1 MMLIFPLVYLSS
13 LIYAMKNIFSKQYD
27 AILVFFVVGLP
38 IYITTLS
45 VLDLYELD
53 ILIPFVQYTKEVIVV
68 VTLSLLVYQ
77 MNERPRFTLLD
88 KLVAGYLIYNAI
100 YVILPLGSYG
110 MFQKIVAFKNIAF
123 FPLIYFIGKL
133 IDPKK
138 VWLSK
143 YQLLICLLAI
153 IAASV
158 LLFETI
164 SDTHLQTLTGYAG
177 YNFKYLG
184 VEPAG
189 NFGLTW
195 TFEIEGGIKRFA
207 SIFANPLEHAAATL
221 LTIAV
226 LVSLITK
233 KEISNKKI
241 FIIAAFAAI
250 LSVIF
255 ALSRASLISFG
266 LVLYIYA
273 IVTKRKK
280 ILLAFHVLFA
290 TGALSL
296 VYLLSN
302 NTISEFIIN
311 TFNFTNSS
319 SISHVIEWVNGIQS
333 IYAHPLGIGMGE
345 SGRIAGELGLNTGG
359 ENQLIIIAVQTGLVS
374 LILYVAILF
383 ISIKWSAILFT
394 KTSGKSKQMGT
405 LLFIFKIG
413 MIIPMLTAAV
423 ESYLYISYVGWFLT
437 GILSTTYDSV
447 ILKKNDVEL
456 Q

>member
-1 MMLIFPLVYLSS
+1 
-13 LIYAMKNIFSKQYD
+13 
-27 AILVFFVVGLP
+27 
-38 IYITTLS
+38 
-45 VLDLYELD
+45 
-53 ILIPFVQYTKEVIVV
+53 
-68 VTLSLLVYQ
+68 
-77 MNERPRFTLLD
+77 LD

-100 YVILPLGSYG
+100 YIILPLGNYG
-110 MFQKIVAFKNIAF
+110 IFLKIVAFKNIAF
-123 FPLIYFIGKL
+123 FPFIYFVGRFV
-133 IDPKK
+133 DPKK

-143 YQLLICLLAI
+143 YQLMICVLAI
-153 IAASV
+153 VAAMI
-158 LLFETI
+158 LLIETI

-177 YNFKYLG
+177 YNYKYQG
-184 VEPAG
+184 AEPAG
-189 NFGLTW
+189 NYGLSW

-233 KEISNKKI
+233 KEINNKKI
-241 FIIAAFAAI
+241 FIIASFAAI

-273 IVTKRKK
+273 IVTKRKN

-290 TGALSL
+290 IGVISL

-319 SISHVIEWVNGIQS
+319 SISHVIEWVDGIQS

-345 SGRIAGELGLNTGG
+345 SGRVAGELGLNVGG
-359 ENQLIIIAVQTGLVS
+359 ENQLIIIAVQTGLIS
-374 LILYVAILF
+374 LFLYMAILF
-383 ISIKWSAILFT
+383 ISIRWSAILFT
-394 KTSGKSKQMGT
+394 KSSGKSKQLGS
-405 LLFIFKIG
+405 LLFIFKLG

-423 ESYLYISYVGWFLT
+423 ESYLYISYFSWFLT
-437 GILSTTYDSV
+437 GLLSTVYENYTSNNNN
-447 ILKKNDVEL
+447 LEP

>member
-1 MMLIFPLVYLSS
+1 MMLIFPLVFFSS
-13 LIYAMKNIFSKQYD
+13 LIYALKNIFSKQYD
-27 AILVFFVVGLP
+27 AILVFFVFGLP

-45 VLDLYELD
+45 VLDLYGFGS
-53 ILIPFVQYTKEVIVV
+53 LIPYVQYTKEVIVLL
-68 VTLSLLVYQ
+68 TLGIITYQ
-77 MNERPRFTLLD
+77 LNAIPKLTLLD
-88 KLVAGYLIYNAI
+88 KLVIGFFIYNAI
-100 YVILPLGSYG
+100 YVFLPLGSYG
-110 MFQKIVAFKNIAF
+110 VFQKIVAFKNIAF
-123 FPLIYFIGKL
+123 FPLIYFIGRL
-133 IDPKK
+133 VHPQK

-153 IAASV
+153 IAATV
-158 LLFETI
+158 LIFETI
-164 SDTHLQTLTGYAG
+164 SNTHLQTLTGYAG

-189 NFGLTW
+189 NYGLTW

-233 KEISNKKI
+233 KQISNKKI
-241 FIIAAFAAI
+241 ILLSTLAAL
-250 LSVIF
+250 LSVVF
-255 ALSRASLISFG
+255 ALSRASLVSFG
-266 LVLYIYA
+266 LVLYIFS
-273 IVTKRKK
+273 IITKRKK
-280 ILLAFHVLFA
+280 ITLAFHILFGF
-290 TGALSL
+290 GAVAL

-319 SISHVIEWVNGIQS
+319 SISHVIEWVDGIQS
-333 IYAHPLGIGMGE
+333 IYSHPMGIGLGE

-359 ENQLIIIAVQTGLVS
+359 ENQLIIIAVQTGVVS
-374 LILYVAILF
+374 LILYMSILI
-383 ISIKWSAILFT
+383 ISIKWSATLMT
-394 KTSGKSKQMGT
+394 ETTGKSKQLGT

-423 ESYLYISYVGWFLT
+423 ESYLYISYVSWFLT
-437 GILSTTYDSV
+437 GILSTTYEAV
-447 ILKKNDVEL
+447 IINKKDVEL

>member
-1 MMLIFPLVYLSS
+1 MMLIFPLVFFSS
-13 LIYAMKNIFSKQYD
+13 LIYSLKNIFSKQYD
-27 AILVFFVVGLP
+27 AILVFFVLGLP

-45 VLDLYELD
+45 VLDLYGLGN
-53 ILIPFVQYTKEVIVV
+53 LIPFVQYTKEVIVI
-68 VTLSLLVYQ
+68 VTLGIIIYQ
-77 MNERPRFTLLD
+77 LNSIPKLTLLD
-88 KLVAGYLIYNAI
+88 KLVIGFLIYNAI
-100 YVILPLGSYG
+100 YVFLPLGSYG
-110 MFQKIVAFKNIAF
+110 LFQKIVAFKNIAF
-123 FPLIYFIGKL
+123 FPLIYFIGRL
-133 IDPKK
+133 VNPQK

-153 IAASV
+153 IAATV
-158 LLFETI
+158 LIFETA
-164 SDTHLQTLTGYAG
+164 SNTHLQTLTGYAG

-189 NFGLTW
+189 NYGLTW

-226 LVSLITK
+226 LVSMITK
-233 KEISNKKI
+233 KEINNKKTI
-241 FIIAAFAAI
+241 AIASLAAF

-255 ALSRASLISFG
+255 ALSRASLVSFG
-266 LVLYIYA
+266 LVLYIFA
-273 IVTKRKK
+273 IITKRKK
-280 ILLAFHVLFA
+280 ITLVFHVLFGFGVVA
-290 TGALSL
+290 V
-296 VYLLSN
+296 VYLLSK

-319 SISHVIEWVNGIQS
+319 SISHVIEWVDGIQS
-333 IYAHPLGIGMGE
+333 IYSHPMGIGLGE

-359 ENQLIIIAVQTGLVS
+359 ENQLIIIAVQTGVVS
-374 LILYVAILF
+374 LLLYIGILIM
-383 ISIKWSAILFT
+383 SIKWAATLLT
-394 KTSGKSKQMGT
+394 QTTGKSKQLGT

-437 GILSTTYDSV
+437 GILSTTYDTV
-447 ILKKNDVEL
+447 ISNKKDVEL

>member
-1 MMLIFPLVYLSS
+1 MLIFPLVFFSS
-13 LIYAMKNIFSKQYD
+13 LIYSLKNIFSKQYD
-27 AILVFFVVGLP
+27 AILVFFVLGLP

-45 VLDLYELD
+45 VLDLYGLGN
-53 ILIPFVQYTKEVIVV
+53 LIPFVQYTKEVIVI
-68 VTLSLLVYQ
+68 VTLGIIIYQ
-77 MNERPRFTLLD
+77 LNSIPKLTLLD
-88 KLVAGYLIYNAI
+88 KLVIGFLIYNAI
-100 YVILPLGSYG
+100 YVFLPLGSYG
-110 MFQKIVAFKNIAF
+110 LFQKIVAFKNIAF
-123 FPLIYFIGKL
+123 FPLIYFIGRL
-133 IDPKK
+133 VNPQK

-153 IAASV
+153 IAATV
-158 LLFETI
+158 LIFETA
-164 SDTHLQTLTGYAG
+164 SNTHLQTLTGYAG

-189 NFGLTW
+189 NYGLTW

-226 LVSLITK
+226 LVSMITK
-233 KEISNKKI
+233 KEINNKKTI
-241 FIIAAFAAI
+241 AIASLAAF

-255 ALSRASLISFG
+255 ALSRASLVSFG
-266 LVLYIYA
+266 LVLYIFA
-273 IVTKRKK
+273 IITKRKK
-280 ILLAFHVLFA
+280 ITLVFHVLFGFGVVA
-290 TGALSL
+290 V
-296 VYLLSN
+296 VYLLSK

-319 SISHVIEWVNGIQS
+319 SISHVIEWVDGIQS
-333 IYAHPLGIGMGE
+333 IYSHPMGIGLGE

-359 ENQLIIIAVQTGLVS
+359 ENQLIIIAVQTGVVS
-374 LILYVAILF
+374 LLLYIGILIM
-383 ISIKWSAILFT
+383 SIKWAATLLT
-394 KTSGKSKQMGT
+394 QTTGKSKQLGT

-437 GILSTTYDSV
+437 GILSTTYDTV
-447 ILKKNDVEL
+447 ISNKKDVEL

>member
-1 MMLIFPLVYLSS
+1 MMLIFPLVFLSS
-13 LIYAMKNIFSKQYD
+13 LIYALKNIFSKQYD
-27 AILVFFVVGLP
+27 AILIFFIFGLP

-45 VLDLYELD
+45 VLDLYGFGA
-53 ILIPFVQYTKEVIVV
+53 LIPFIQYTKEVVV
-68 VTLSLLVYQ
+68 LLTFCLILYQ
-77 MNERPRFTLLD
+77 MNAMPRFTLLD
-88 KLVAGYLIYNAI
+88 KLVAGFLIYNAI
-100 YVILPLGSYG
+100 YAFLPLGNYG
-110 MFQKIVAFKNIAF
+110 IFQKIVAFKNIAF
-123 FPLIYFIGKL
+123 FPLIYFIGRL
-133 IDPKK
+133 VDPKK

-153 IAASV
+153 IAATV
-158 LLFETI
+158 LIFETV
-164 SDTHLQTLTGYAG
+164 SNTHLQTLTGYAG

-189 NFGLTW
+189 NYGLTW

-226 LVSLITK
+226 LVSMITK
-233 KEISNKKI
+233 KEINNKKT
-241 FIIAAFAAI
+241 IAIASIAAI

-255 ALSRASLISFG
+255 ALSRASLVSFG
-266 LVLYIYA
+266 LVLYIFA

-280 ILLAFHVLFA
+280 ILLAFHVLFGI
-290 TGALSL
+290 GAIAL

-319 SISHVIEWVNGIQS
+319 SISHVIEWVDGIQS
-333 IYAHPLGIGMGE
+333 IYSHPLGIGLGE
-345 SGRIAGELGLNTGG
+345 SGRVAGELGLNTGG
-359 ENQLIIIAVQTGLVS
+359 ENQLIIIAVQTGVIS
-374 LILYVAILF
+374 LILYMSIL
-383 ISIKWSAILFT
+383 IVSIKWSATLFT
-394 KTSGKSKQMGT
+394 QTTGKSKQLGT

-423 ESYLYISYVGWFLT
+423 ESYLYISYVSWFLT
-437 GILSTTYDSV
+437 GILSTTYDEV
-447 ILKKNDVEL
+447 IIKKTNVEL